1 MKIDNTPKHMTKRLV
16 RAEESN
22 QSVILLPEIK
32 TLWTHMMKR
41 MKLSLYL
48 TRVNIH
54 KLKLKRME
62 INKIIST
69 KIKQL
74 QQTNKTKM
82 LNHLQ

>member
-1 MKIDNTPKHMTKRLV
+1 MKKDNTPNRVTKRLV

-22 QSVILLPEIK
+22 QSVILQPEIK
-32 TLWTHMMKR
+32 TLWTRMMKR
-41 MKLSLYL
+41 MKLNLYL

-69 KIKQL
+69 KINQ
-74 QQTNKTKM
+74 
-82 LNHLQ
+82 